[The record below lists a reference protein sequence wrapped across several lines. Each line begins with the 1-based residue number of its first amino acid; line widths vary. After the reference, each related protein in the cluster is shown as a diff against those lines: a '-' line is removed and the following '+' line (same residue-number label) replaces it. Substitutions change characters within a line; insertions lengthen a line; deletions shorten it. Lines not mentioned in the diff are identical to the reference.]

1 LSATSNQATR
11 CPNPSGSF
19 LFFIRLGQSQEDLVP
34 QQIDELILKLKALE
48 EELEAEFE
56 KKRVDFNF
64 VIGEKRVRFAEEV
77 ARQQCRLRTGIL
89 RYIIDIP
96 LLSILVAPVIYAGI
110 VPFMLM
116 DLFLFIYQ
124 SVCFPVY
131 GIPKVR
137 RSDYMVFD
145 REDLPYLNTV
155 EKYGCFYC
163 AYANGLAGFVR
174 EIAAR
179 TEQYFCPIKH
189 ARRIIAAHERYPRF
203 FEHGDAESYAK
214 GLERLRKEFGED
226 ERAEGKVI

>member
-1 LSATSNQATR
+1 
-11 CPNPSGSF
+11 
-19 LFFIRLGQSQEDLVP
+19 
-34 QQIDELILKLKALE
+34 
-48 EELEAEFE
+48 
-56 KKRVDFNF
+56 
-64 VIGEKRVRFAEEV
+64 
-77 ARQQCRLRTGIL
+77 L

-145 REDLPYLNTV
+145 REDLPYLNTI

-203 FEHGDAESYAK
+203 FDHGDAESYAK

-226 ERAEGKVI
+226 EGAEGKVI